1 MENGANRETW
11 ESRWEI
17 LEVAVAGSLREEMG
31 QAVYEVNKHW
41 ERFQ

>member
-17 LEVAVAGSLREEMG
+17 LEVAKSLGEEVG
-31 QAVYEVNKHW
+31 QAVGEVNKHW
-41 ERFQ
+41 EKVQ